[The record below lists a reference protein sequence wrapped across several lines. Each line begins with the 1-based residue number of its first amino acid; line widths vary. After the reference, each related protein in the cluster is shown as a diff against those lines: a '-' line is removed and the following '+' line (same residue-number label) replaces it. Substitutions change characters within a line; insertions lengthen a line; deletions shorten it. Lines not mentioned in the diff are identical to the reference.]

1 MEMKVF
7 TSFDPGMIDLTRT
20 SQQAVADLKHFIE
33 FADRGPRALAEAVKG
48 SMGGADSP
56 FEEAVTWE
64 LRRRGWTVTP
74 QVGVSKFRIDL
85 GIVHPD
91 RPGDYLLGIECDGA
105 TYHSAATA
113 RDRDKVRAAILES
126 LGWQLLR
133 VWSTDWWIDKQRAA
147 DRLHALIDERL
158 VANRQAT
165 HERAAAAAASSPPAP
180 PIELDRPWAL
190 PLPAPIIAVP
200 VEEADAAAP
209 EAVYARAVDPVGE
222 QEATTAGDGFY
233 RVTDFAPLASAIDPE
248 RFYDP
253 QYDTALIALIAHVL
267 TAEAPITETLLVQ
280 RIARAHGFQ
289 RAGRV
294 IRDRVMALAER
305 VHHVE
310 EEVGGGRFVWINAV
324 APSTWCWART
334 PASENDIRQIEEIA
348 LAELRVIPRGDDP
361 VEVARSFG
369 IRRLS
374 AAARARIEMA
384 SNQD

>member
-1 MEMKVF
+1 
-7 TSFDPGMIDLTRT
+7 L
-20 SQQAVADLKHFIE
+20 
-33 FADRGPRALAEAVKG
+33 
-48 SMGGADSP
+48 
-56 FEEAVTWE
+56 E
-64 LRRRGWTVTP
+64 LRRRGWTVVP

-158 VANRQAT
+158 AADRRAAE
-165 HERAAAAAASSPPAP
+165 ERAAAAAAFPPPARP
-180 PIELDRPWAL
+180 IDDLAATPIEPDRPQAS
-190 PLPAPIIAVP
+190 PLPAPTITVA
-200 VEEADAAAP
+200 VEEADAALAEP
-209 EAVYARAVDPVGE
+209 VYARAAEPVVELVAASG
-222 QEATTAGDGFY
+222 GDRLY
-233 RVTDFAPLASAIDPE
+233 RLTDFAPLASAIEPE

-253 QYDTALIALIAHVL
+253 RYDTALIALIAHVL
-267 TAEAPITETLLVQ
+267 SAESPITEALLVQ

-289 RAGRV
+289 RAGRI

-305 VHHVE
+305 LHHVE
-310 EEVGGGRFVWINAV
+310 EEVGGGRFVWTDTV
-324 APSTWCWART
+324 APSTWRWARA
-334 PASENDIRQIEEIA
+334 PASEDDIRQIEEIA
-348 LAELRVIPRGDDP
+348 LAELRVVAREDGP

-374 AAARARIEMA
+374 TAARVRIEMA
-384 SNQD
+384 QG